1 MRPFHRLLLAAWFAA
16 SAFPAGA
23 ASGAAPQA
31 PASLNPLLELI
42 DLVEKHYATDSPVTE
57 RDLLDRSLSG
67 MVADLDRYS
76 EFLDQ
81 QKFKDLQEDTRGSFG
96 GIGIEI
102 GIQAGKLSVI
112 APIEGTPAEKAG
124 LLGGDYIAYID
135 GVPTDD
141 MKLMD
146 AVHRI
151 KGPPGTKVMLT
162 VLREGYPAKDYTMV
176 RAVITPVNIR
186 SRVLDDTGYVAIKSF
201 SERTSED
208 LAAALEG
215 FRAKGLRGVILDL
228 RSNPGGLLEEAVR
241 VVDLFLPE
249 GRLIVSTEGRDP
261 SQRTKRFS
269 MRKRFVMDMPMVV
282 LINEHSASASEIV
295 AGALKDW
302 GRAVLAGRRS
312 FGKASVQAIQPVSRD
327 RSQAVRLTV
336 ARYYTSLHR
345 EIHEVGIEPDVRLP
359 PLTSSRTVRRLLDDG
374 VFVRM
379 AQDLPAS
386 GTGWLD
392 QSALKEGLLLP
403 GLKAQSK
410 ERFGERLNDEVR
422 RWLENREGGVT
433 PEEWPDMAE
442 ESVVQLRLAVMR
454 KAKGEEAAR
463 RFAVEFDPQ
472 VMQAGALLKLA
483 AGPSGKN

>member
-1 MRPFHRLLLAAWFAA
+1 
-16 SAFPAGA
+16 
-23 ASGAAPQA
+23 
-31 PASLNPLLELI
+31 
-42 DLVEKHYATDSPVTE
+42 
-57 RDLLDRSLSG
+57 
-67 MVADLDRYS
+67 
-76 EFLDQ
+76 
-81 QKFKDLQEDTRGSFG
+81 
-96 GIGIEI
+96 
-102 GIQAGKLSVI
+102 
-112 APIEGTPAEKAG
+112 
-124 LLGGDYIAYID
+124 
-135 GVPTDD
+135 
-141 MKLMD
+141 
-146 AVHRI
+146 
-151 KGPPGTKVMLT
+151 
-162 VLREGYPAKDYTMV
+162 
-176 RAVITPVNIR
+176 
-186 SRVLDDTGYVAIKSF
+186 
-201 SERTSED
+201 
-208 LAAALEG
+208 
-215 FRAKGLRGVILDL
+215 
-228 RSNPGGLLEEAVR
+228 
-241 VVDLFLPE
+241 
-249 GRLIVSTEGRDP
+249 
-261 SQRTKRFS
+261 
-269 MRKRFVMDMPMVV
+269 MDMPVVV

-336 ARYYTSLHR
+336 ARYYTPLHR

-403 GLKAQSK
+403 GLKAQSR

-463 RFAVEFDPQ
+463 RFAVEFDAQ

-483 AGPSGKN
+483 AAPSGNK